1 MSYDTRSASGSL
13 YASFDELREHG
24 GLGDFCFID
33 GDTAIF
39 IRMPDG
45 PNFPTDRGSLIR
57 WPLKP
62 GHNLPGV
69 EKDAVWEWDGN
80 REHPTLTPS
89 LHWVD
94 VWHGWLRAGR
104 LESQ

>member
-1 MSYDTRSASGSL
+1 MSYDTRSVTGELYGSFESL
-13 YASFDELREHG
+13 KEHG
-24 GLGDFCFID
+24 ELGDFCFID
-33 GDTAIF
+33 NDSAII

-45 PNFPTDRGSLIR
+45 PNYPSARGSMIR

-69 EKDAVWEWDGN
+69 DQDAVWNWDGN
-80 REHPTLTPS
+80 RNQPTLTPS

-94 VWHGWLRAGR
+94 VWHGWMRAGK
-104 LESQ
+104 LESV